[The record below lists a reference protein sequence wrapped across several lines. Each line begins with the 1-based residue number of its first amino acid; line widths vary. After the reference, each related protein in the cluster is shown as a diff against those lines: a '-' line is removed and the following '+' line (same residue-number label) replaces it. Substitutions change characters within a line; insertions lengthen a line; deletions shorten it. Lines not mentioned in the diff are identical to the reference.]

1 MYGILYSRIKD
12 VLEVIEMKVVL
23 LAPTPPPAGGIASW
37 AVRMQEIG
45 SKFGWDVHIV
55 DEKLIGKRTIFG
67 NKNKRN
73 LFVEV
78 KRSIGIW
85 RNLIKVLKDVNVKV
99 VHCSIPSTT
108 YAMLRELGSL
118 IITKLYKRKL
128 IIHYHC
134 TLPNIVSTR
143 VGIFVFK
150 LLSNNS
156 DLIIVLNSQSEE
168 FVRKHTMT
176 PSRLIPNFVKQT
188 EIMDSKKIIS
198 PKVKTVVY
206 VGGVIESKGC
216 LDIIT
221 IAKEFEDIEFRLVGY
236 AGENILRMERTK
248 NVTLVGEVDRES
260 VKKELEK
267 ADVFMF
273 LTYFPGEG
281 FSVALTEA
289 MAAGL
294 PCIVTDWA
302 ANRDMIEG
310 KGGIIVPIRN
320 PEAAANALRV
330 LDSDAELRKHQSQ
343 WNVEK
348 VKRFYS
354 ENVVAS
360 LYADVYNSILRNIA
374 VKRVY

>member
-1 MYGILYSRIKD
+1 M
-12 VLEVIEMKVVL
+12 
-23 LAPTPPPAGGIASW
+23 
-37 AVRMQEIG
+37 
-45 SKFGWDVHIV
+45 F
-55 DEKLIGKRTIFG
+55 
-67 NKNKRN
+67 
-73 LFVEV
+73 
-78 KRSIGIW
+78 
-85 RNLIKVLKDVNVKV
+85 
-99 VHCSIPSTT
+99 
-108 YAMLRELGSL
+108 
-118 IITKLYKRKL
+118 
-128 IIHYHC
+128 
-134 TLPNIVSTR
+134 
-143 VGIFVFK
+143 
-150 LLSNNS
+150 
-156 DLIIVLNSQSEE
+156 
-168 FVRKHTMT
+168 
-176 PSRLIPNFVKQT
+176 
-188 EIMDSKKIIS
+188 
-198 PKVKTVVY
+198 